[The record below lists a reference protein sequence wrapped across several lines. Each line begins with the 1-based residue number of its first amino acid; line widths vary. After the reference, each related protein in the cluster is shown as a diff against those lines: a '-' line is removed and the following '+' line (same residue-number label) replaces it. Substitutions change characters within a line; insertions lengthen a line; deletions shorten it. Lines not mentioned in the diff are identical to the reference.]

1 MHGVMLAD
9 GIGQTLPQQGVQTLL
24 LLGCLGLAW
33 AAVRAQDVRIFGR
46 PWYASRALAFLATAA
61 LVLAFVAPSM
71 LGIKIASVRP
81 STAASITI
89 LSPRPQQVLKGN
101 PATVRVRLRLAG
113 ARVVSYTSADL
124 VPDRGHIHL
133 YLDGLFSRRRTGP
146 RPRSTPTRP
155 VTASRSNLWLSTTGL
170 TAHRSRPRWASPWS
184 REPACTRPTI
194 RSAGAKNEADQ
205 ALARGGAG
213 GSVVRRVQ
221 RGPPAGNWAAR
232 IFPAA
237 GQPSEAHHP
246 LAVQR

>member
-46 PWYASRALAFLATAA
+46 PRYASRALAFLATAA

-101 PATVRVRLRLAG
+101 PATVRVRLRLAA

-133 YLDGLFSRRRTGP
+133 YLDGTILATTYGTSTTIYAYPASHRLTVQFVAVDHGP
-146 RPRSTPTRP
+146 YSPL
-155 VTASRSNLWLSTTGL
+155 VTASVGFTVVSRAGL
-170 TAHRSRPRWASPWS
+170 LQADHQISRG
-184 REPACTRPTI
+184 E
-194 RSAGAKNEADQ
+194 E
-205 ALARGGAG
+205 
-213 GSVVRRVQ
+213 
-221 RGPPAGNWAAR
+221 
-232 IFPAA
+232 
-237 GQPSEAHHP
+237 
-246 LAVQR
+246 